1 MREKESFRMIFQIFR
16 PILNFVE
23 WTIDYAGPFAELVKP
38 IPVILM
44 AICIF
49 YPAWSLPF
57 WIKLGMTVG
66 YPLNLIVL
74 GVWSSIYL
82 ALLVLVAAIGYI
94 RETIAQP
101 P

>member
-1 MREKESFRMIFQIFR
+1 MKEKERFKKIFQIFR
-16 PILNFVE
+16 PILGFVE
-23 WTIDYAGPFAELVKP
+23 WTLDYTGPFAGWVKT

-66 YPLNLIVL
+66 YPSNLIVL

-82 ALLVLVAAIGYI
+82 ILLVLVAAIGYT
-94 RETIAQP
+94 RETIGQTP
-101 P
+101 